1 MATFTFDR
9 PDFGGMLDEL
19 SAGYIVIL
27 TKANGAAIILQ
38 HGNDTDENGDEIIRF
53 TIRPKDGAD
62 TATGINTENLPISA
76 GDLCDFL
83 EGLEFTNYE
92 TLEA

>member
-9 PDFGGMLDEL
+9 PDFDGMLDEL
-19 SAGYIVIL
+19 NAGYIVIL

-62 TATGINTENLPISA
+62 TATGITTENLPISA

>member
-19 SAGYIVIL
+19 NAGYIVIL

-62 TATGINTENLPISA
+62 TATDINTKDLPISA

>member
-1 MATFTFDR
+1 MATFTINDTTADR
-9 PDFGGMLDEL
+9 LMKDLNEGR
-19 SAGYIVIL
+19 IVKL

-53 TIRPKDGAD
+53 TIRPKAGAD
-62 TATGINTENLPISA
+62 TATGIATEDLPISA
-76 GDLCDFL
+76 SDLCDFL

>member
-1 MATFTFDR
+1 MATFTINDTTADR
-9 PDFGGMLDEL
+9 LMKDLNEGR
-19 SAGYIVIL
+19 IVKL
-27 TKANGAAIILQ
+27 TKANGSALILQ
-38 HGNDTDENGDEIIRF
+38 HGNDIDEFGDYIYRF

-62 TATGINTENLPISA
+62 TATGITTENLPISA

-92 TLEA
+92 TLN

>member
-19 SAGYIVIL
+19 NNGFIVTL
-27 TKANGAAIILQ
+27 TKANGASILLQ
-38 HGNDTDENGDEIIRF
+38 HSNDFDENGDEIINF
-53 TIRPKDGAD
+53 TLTG
-62 TATGINTENLPISA
+62 TAVANIPMSA
-76 GDLCDFL
+76 GDLFDFL

-92 TLEA
+92 AFEA

>member
-9 PDFGGMLDEL
+9 PDFDGMLDEL
-19 SAGYIVIL
+19 NAGYIVIL

-92 TLEA
+92 TLN

>member
-19 SAGYIVIL
+19 NAGYIVIL

-38 HGNDTDENGDEIIRF
+38 HSNDTDENGDEIIRF

>member
-19 SAGYIVIL
+19 NAGYIVIL

-62 TATGINTENLPISA
+62 TATGNNTENLPISA

>member
-19 SAGYIVIL
+19 NAGYIVIL

-62 TATGINTENLPISA
+62 TATGITTENLPISA

-92 TLEA
+92 TIEA

>member
-19 SAGYIVIL
+19 NAGYIVIL

-92 TLEA
+92 ILEA